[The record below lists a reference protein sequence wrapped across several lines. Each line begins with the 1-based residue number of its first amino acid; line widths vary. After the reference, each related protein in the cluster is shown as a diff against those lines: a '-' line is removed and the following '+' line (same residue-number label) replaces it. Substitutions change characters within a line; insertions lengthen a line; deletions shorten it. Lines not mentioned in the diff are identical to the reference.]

1 MMIKLLMTWDIKP
14 GHESDY
20 VEFLMREFGPSVT
33 RIGLDLTDAR
43 YTIFGEGPQVLAG
56 AVTPSLEQMQRVLS
70 SSEWKELETKLLTH
84 VNNYRRRT
92 VEATGGF
99 QL

>member
-1 MMIKLLMTWDIKP
+1 MIKLLLTWDIKP

-20 VEFLMREFGPSVT
+20 VEFLMREFGPAVT
-33 RIGLDLTDAR
+33 RIGLHLTDAW
-43 YTIFGEGPQVLAG
+43 YTIYGDGPQVLAG
-56 AVTPSLEQMQRVLS
+56 AITESLEQMQHVLA
-70 SSEWKELETKLLTH
+70 SSEWKELEDRLLVH
-84 VNNYRRRT
+84 VDNYRRRI